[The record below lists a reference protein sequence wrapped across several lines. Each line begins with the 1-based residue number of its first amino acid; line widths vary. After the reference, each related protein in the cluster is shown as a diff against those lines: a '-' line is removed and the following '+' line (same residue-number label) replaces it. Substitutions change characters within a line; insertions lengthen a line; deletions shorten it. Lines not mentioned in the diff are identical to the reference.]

1 MDSVFL
7 IPIITLIVMMAVSMP
22 ISVSMVFA
30 CLSYFIASH
39 GDIGII
45 CHKMMYNTYNSY
57 VIIAVPLFIFMA
69 NVMNAGQVTDILFEF
84 SKACI
89 GKRRGALAHVNALLS
104 LIFAGMSGS
113 AVADASGIGT
123 IEIAAMKK
131 DGYDDEFSCAITAA
145 TATVGPVFPPSINLV
160 VFAMISGASVGSLLL
175 AGIVPALMMT
185 GSLML
190 YVAYISKKRNYPAGE
205 KYAPK
210 AFLKMT
216 IKAFPA
222 LLTTIILLVSLYTGI
237 CTATEGGAIASLY
250 CIAISMFLY
259 RTMDIKKLW
268 AAIKQSAIQSA
279 SIILLIC
286 AAQCFS
292 YIIALSG
299 LNQMVADF
307 LLSVTSN
314 KYVFLAIV
322 NVVLLFLG
330 MIMDTSPILY
340 IVLPL
345 MLTAIKA
352 YDINMVHFGIIF
364 TVNTMVGMCT
374 PPYGILCFISANIG
388 KANLK
393 NVFKEVLPM
402 TAALIVVLILLT
414 YIPQLSLFLPN
425 TML

>member
-1 MDSVFL
+1 MDPVFL
-7 IPIITLIVMMAVSMP
+7 IPIITLIFMMAISMP
-22 ISVSMVFA
+22 ISISMVFA
-30 CLSYFIASH
+30 CLSYFIVSS

-131 DGYDDEFSCAITAA
+131 DGYDDTFSCAITAA

-175 AGIVPALMMT
+175 AGIVPALLMT
-185 GSLML
+185 GVLML

-216 IKAFPA
+216 LKAFPA

-259 RTMDIKKLW
+259 RTMNLKKLW
-268 AAIKQSAIQSA
+268 NAVKQSAIQSA

-299 LNQMVADF
+299 LNQLIADF

-314 KYVFLAIV
+314 KYIFLAIV
-322 NVVLLFLG
+322 NVVLLLLG

-352 YDINMVHFGIIF
+352 YDINLVHFGVIF

-393 NVFKEVLPM
+393 DVFKEVLPM
-402 TAALIVVLILLT
+402 AALLIVILILLT
-414 YIPQLSLFLPN
+414 YIPQLSLFLPS

>member
-1 MDSVFL
+1 MDPIFL
-7 IPIITLIVMMAVSMP
+7 IPLLVLIVLMALSMP
-22 ISVSMVFA
+22 ISLSMMLA
-30 CLSYFIASH
+30 CLSYFVAS
-39 GDIGII
+39 GSDIGII
-45 CHKMMYNTYNSY
+45 CHKMMYNTYVSY

-69 NVMNAGQVTDILFEF
+69 NVMNAGQVTDILFNF

-89 GKRRGALAHVNALLS
+89 GRKKGALAYVNALLS

-123 IEIAAMKK
+123 IEIEAMKK
-131 DGYDDEFSCAITAA
+131 DGYDDEFSAAITAA
-145 TATVGPVFPPSINLV
+145 TATVGPIFPPSINLV
-160 VFAMISGASVGSLLL
+160 VFAMISGASVGSLLM
-175 AGIVPALMMT
+175 AGFVPAFLMT

-190 YVAYISKKRNYPAGE
+190 YVWYISKKRNYPAGE
-205 KYAPK
+205 KYSRKEFAHITLK
-210 AFLKMT
+210 A
-216 IKAFPA
+216 IPA
-222 LLTTIILLVSLYTGI
+222 LLTTVILLVSLYTGI
-237 CTATEGGAIASLY
+237 CTATEGGALASLY
-250 CIAISMFLY
+250 CILISMLLY
-259 RTMDIKKLW
+259 RTLTFRKLW
-268 AAIKQSAIQSA
+268 EAIKQSAIQSA

-299 LNQMVADF
+299 LNQLIADF

-330 MIMDTSPILY
+330 MVMDTSPILY

-345 MLTAIKA
+345 MLTSIKA
-352 YDINMVHFGIIF
+352 YNIDLVHFGIIF

-374 PPYGILCFISANIG
+374 PPYGILCFISSNIA
-388 KANLK
+388 KTSLK
-393 NVFKEVLPM
+393 GTFKEVLPM
-402 TAALIVVLILLT
+402 CAMLLFVLILLT

-425 TML
+425 HML

>member
-1 MDSVFL
+1 MDPVFL
-7 IPIITLIVMMAVSMP
+7 IPIITLIVMMAISMP
-22 ISVSMVFA
+22 ISISMVFA
-30 CLSYFIASH
+30 CLSYFIVSS

-131 DGYDDEFSCAITAA
+131 DGYDDAFSCAITAA

-185 GSLML
+185 GALML
-190 YVAYISKKRNYPAGE
+190 YVAYISKKRSYPAGE

-216 IKAFPA
+216 LKAFPA

-259 RTMDIKKLW
+259 RTMNLQKLW
-268 AAIKQSAIQSA
+268 NAVKQSAIQSA

-299 LNQMVADF
+299 LNQLIADL

-314 KYVFLAIV
+314 KYIFLAIV
-322 NVVLLFLG
+322 NVVLLLLG

-352 YDINMVHFGIIF
+352 YDINLVHFGVIF

-374 PPYGILCFISANIG
+374 PPYGILCFIAANIG

-393 NVFKEVLPM
+393 DVFKEVLTM
-402 TAALIVVLILLT
+402 AALLIVVLILLT